1 MSSYLFNNNTASLN
15 DLWFES
21 HSSLLKMVCMELGAT
36 DKIEELSQKYL
47 GEKLKIKAPKDPNK
61 PKRAKSAFMFY
72 CEKHRPKLIEDQRKV
87 GKVNIGDIAKIL
99 GKGWKKL
106 KDSQRKQFDASAL
119 KDKDRYTNAIGEY
132 NEKNG
137 LCL

>member
-1 MSSYLFNNNTASLN
+1 MSSYLFHNNTASLN

-21 HSSLLKMVCMELGAT
+21 HSSLLKMICMELGAT

>member
-1 MSSYLFNNNTASLN
+1 MSSYLFHNNTASLN

-21 HSSLLKMVCMELGAT
+21 HSSLLKMICMELGAT

-106 KDSQRKQFDASAL
+106 KDSQRKPFDASAL

>member
-1 MSSYLFNNNTASLN
+1 MSSYLFHNNTASLN

-21 HSSLLKMVCMELGAT
+21 HSSLLKMICMELGAT

-87 GKVNIGDIAKIL
+87 GKVNIGNIAKIL

-106 KDSQRKQFDASAL
+106 KDSQRKPFDASAL

>member
-1 MSSYLFNNNTASLN
+1 
-15 DLWFES
+15 
-21 HSSLLKMVCMELGAT
+21 MELGAT

-119 KDKDRYTNAIGEY
+119 KDKDRYANAIGEY